1 MILVT
6 ISKVPSSDISF
17 FSRSFCTATNL
28 SITSAVNLVDSDV
41 ALTERD
47 PPLKPPVIL
56 RLQLLLRSVPGEG
69 RRARGLERE
78 DHLRDV
84 QRLVRFVL
92 QENAHVSLVAHSAI
106 GVHLQFEI

>member
-1 MILVT
+1 MPVCSLVILVT

-28 SITSAVNLVDSDV
+28 SFNTSAVNLVDSDV
-41 ALTERD
+41 AMTERD
-47 PPLKPPVIL
+47 PPLKTPVIL

-69 RRARGLERE
+69 RRATGLERE

-84 QRLVRFVL
+84 QRLV
-92 QENAHVSLVAHSAI
+92 
-106 GVHLQFEI
+106 